1 MQVTAKLKY
10 LRIAPRKLRLVA
22 DLIRGKDVLKARAEL
37 NFLTKRGA
45 SPFLKLLES
54 AIANAK
60 NNFQLDEK
68 DLYLAKVLVD
78 EGPKLKRWRPR
89 ARGQA
94 FPIQKKTSHLLIVL
108 EQKKGVGKPSL
119 KKEKKVSSQKQ
130 LKTELVQKEIK
141 AGAPAVKTDK
151 PKMKPEIDKL
161 KPKQVTGLK
170 RVFRRKAF

>member
-22 DLIRGKDVLKARAEL
+22 DLIRGKDVSKARAEL

-60 NNFQLDEK
+60 NNFKLDEK

-108 EQKKGVGKPSL
+108 EQKKGVSV
-119 KKEKKVSSQKQ
+119 KKEKKAFPQKQ
-130 LKTELVQKEIK
+130 LETKIEKKEIK
-141 AGAPAVKTDK
+141 TGVPAAKTDK
-151 PKMKPEIDKL
+151 PKMKPETDKL
-161 KPKQVTGLK
+161 KPKQITGLK

>member
-22 DLIRGKDVLKARAEL
+22 DLIRGKDVFKARAEL

-45 SPFLKLLES
+45 NPFLKLLES
-54 AIANAK
+54 AVANAS
-60 NNFQLDEK
+60 NNFKLDEK

-108 EQKKGVGKPSL
+108 EQKKGVSV
-119 KKEKKVSSQKQ
+119 KKEKKEQI
-130 LKTELVQKEIK
+130 KTELIKKEIK
-141 AGAPAVKTDK
+141 AGVPAAKTDK
-151 PKMKPEIDKL
+151 PKMKPETDKL

>member
-1 MQVTAKLKY
+1 MEVVAKLKY

-22 DLIRGKDVLKARAEL
+22 DLIRGKDVFKARAEL
-37 NFLTKRGA
+37 GFLTKRGA
-45 SPFLKLLES
+45 KPFLKLLES
-54 AIANAK
+54 AVANAS

-108 EQKKGVGKPSL
+108 EQKKGASSSSL
-119 KKEKKVSSQKQ
+119 KKAEPQT
-130 LKTELVQKEIK
+130 KTELVQKEAK
-141 AGAPAVKTDK
+141 AGVPAIKTDK
-151 PKMKPEIDKL
+151 PKIKTEADRL
-161 KPKQVTGLK
+161 KPKQTTGFK

>member
-22 DLIRGKDVLKARAEL
+22 DLIRGKDVFKARAKL

-45 SPFLKLLES
+45 NPFLKLLES
-54 AIANAK
+54 AVANAS
-60 NNFQLDEK
+60 NNFKLDEK

-108 EQKKGVGKPSL
+108 EEKKGVNSEGVNL
-119 KKEKKVSSQKQ
+119 KKEKKEQV
-130 LKTELVQKEIK
+130 KTELIQKEIK
-141 AGAPAVKTDK
+141 AGVPAAKTDK
-151 PKMKPEIDKL
+151 PKMKPETDKL
-161 KPKQVTGLK
+161 KPKQITGLK

>member
-10 LRIAPRKLRLVA
+10 LRIAPRKLRLIA
-22 DLIRGKDVLKARAEL
+22 DLIRGKDVFKARAEL
-37 NFLTKRGA
+37 GFLTKRGA
-45 SPFLKLLES
+45 KPFLKLLES
-54 AIANAK
+54 AVANAS

-108 EQKKGVGKPSL
+108 EQKNGAL
-119 KKEKKVSSQKQ
+119 KKAEPQT
-130 LKTELVQKEIK
+130 KTELVQKEAREKI
-141 AGAPAVKTDK
+141 KTDK
-151 PKMKPEIDKL
+151 PKMKPEADKL
-161 KPKQVTGLK
+161 KPKQTTGFK

>member
-22 DLIRGKDVLKARAEL
+22 DLIRGKDVLKALAEL
-37 NFLTKRGA
+37 TFLTKRGA
-45 SPFLKLLES
+45 NPFLKLLES

-108 EQKKGVGKPSL
+108 EQKKGTGRTSL
-119 KKEKKVSSQKQ
+119 KKGKKEQV
-130 LKTELVQKEIK
+130 VQKEASSQNPKI
-141 AGAPAVKTDK
+141 DK
-151 PKMKPEIDKL
+151 PKMKPEMGGKL
-161 KPKQVTGLK
+161 KPKQITGLK
-170 RVFRRKAF
+170 RIFRRKAF

>member
-1 MQVTAKLKY
+1 MEVVAKLKY

-22 DLIRGKDVLKARAEL
+22 DLIRGKDVFKARAEL
-37 NFLTKRGA
+37 GFLTKRGA
-45 SPFLKLLES
+45 KPFLKLLES
-54 AIANAK
+54 AVANAS

-94 FPIQKKTSHLLIVL
+94 FPIQKKTSHLLIIL
-108 EQKKGVGKPSL
+108 EQKKGAL
-119 KKEKKVSSQKQ
+119 KKTEPQIKK
-130 LKTELVQKEIK
+130 ELVKKEAK
-141 AGAPAVKTDK
+141 TGVPAIKTDK
-151 PKMKPEIDKL
+151 PKMKPEADRL
-161 KPKQVTGLK
+161 KPKQTTGFK